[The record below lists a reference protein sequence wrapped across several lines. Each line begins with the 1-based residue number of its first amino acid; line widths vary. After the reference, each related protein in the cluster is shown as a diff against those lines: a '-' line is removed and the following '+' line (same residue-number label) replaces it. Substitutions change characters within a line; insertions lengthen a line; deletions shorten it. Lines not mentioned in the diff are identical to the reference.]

1 VLHTTRT
8 GAAVGRYESPEL
20 GFADVDAFLRAFG
33 RFVAEDGRH
42 DLWIVSH
49 DEPATIVLDR
59 HNIIYAYGPLE
70 LFERKLLELG
80 AVRGERRTPTVFTLI
95 TTTRSGTRPN
105 GAVVGYGEWKIHPL
119 KHRIFSSKG
128 RGLKPELEAE
138 AELIGRSPK
147 EPAAIWILEVPA
159 RGELH
164 EPRLDDRGG
173 VPPGHAVVLHFLQ
186 DRVRVERVV
195 EIDVQID
202 GPLARR

>member
-1 VLHTTRT
+1 MTVKISDVVGDEYRPCRYGRVFSREQVAGVDRLRIGFDDAADGCILALSSELAGPFQLLYVLHTTRT

-80 AVRGERRTPTVFTLI
+80 AVRGEAPDTNRVHAHHYHAEWDEAER
-95 TTTRSGTRPN
+95 
-105 GAVVGYGEWKIHPL
+105 AVVGYGEWKIHPL
-119 KHRIFSSKG
+119 KPSDIQFEG
-128 RGLKPELEAE
+128 EGPEA
-138 AELIGRSPK
+138 
-147 EPAAIWILEVPA
+147 
-159 RGELH
+159 
-164 EPRLDDRGG
+164 
-173 VPPGHAVVLHFLQ
+173 
-186 DRVRVERVV
+186 
-195 EIDVQID
+195 
-202 GPLARR
+202 